1 MKKILIALLL
11 IVLCVPCACAEN
23 YSKMNY
29 YDLSDKR
36 QAVINELTKTNMEIG
51 GWKKK
56 NAPVPASLVQKEKEL
71 RKTLDEIDAV
81 FGKTMNMTAFL
92 SFSDMTISMVF
103 KDKTLARE
111 VRDQCGK
118 ASIDQVIKP
127 EDIKRVDMI
136 TFSSKEPISSLLGVS
151 FLVNCDFYMFVYS
164 GKNLDDELGDCV
176 WIKNL
181 FIDDSSIEALP
192 SWIGNLTNLESLS
205 ISNTNVSKLP
215 DSIGNLKNLKYLNIS
230 NTKITELPDS
240 IYCLNLETF
249 YKRGL
254 DLD

>member
-1 MKKILIALLL
+1 MKKILAVLLL
-11 IVLCVPCACAEN
+11 LVLTIPAAYADDYN
-23 YSKMNY
+23 NMSY
-29 YDLSDKR
+29 YDLRDKR
-36 QAVINELTKTNMEIG
+36 QTVINQLTKVNMEIG

-56 NAPVPASLVQKEKEL
+56 NAPVPASLAKQEKDL

-118 ASIDQVIKP
+118 ASIDQVVKP
-127 EDIKRVDMI
+127 DEIKRVDMI
-136 TFSSKEPISSLLGVS
+136 TFSSKEAITSLQGIS
-151 FLVNCDFYMFVYS
+151 FLVNCDFYIMKYD
-164 GKNLDDELGDCV
+164 GRNLDDELGDCV

-181 FIDDSSIEALP
+181 YLDDSSIEALP

-205 ISNTNVSKLP
+205 ISNTNISKLP

-240 IYCLNLETF
+240 IYCLDLETF